1 MNGGPQAELAGA
13 MPVNCARHS
22 DNVGSAV
29 RLFTEPPKPEE
40 RKESMRNCVPKLS
53 FALMLLVALFWC
65 GTCGCEELSRRA
77 RSVTITNPDG
87 TKTHVMQRQMDPSKT
102 GLVETAGGLFG
113 PIGEAVA
120 KCGIAIVALALAE
133 SNRRQIKKHLKE
145 THGK

>member
-1 MNGGPQAELAGA
+1 MKGGATAELAGA
-13 MPVNCARHS
+13 APINCARHS

-29 RLFTEPPKPEE
+29 RLFTELPEPEE
-40 RKESMRNCVPKLS
+40 RKKIMRTCVPKVS
-53 FALMLLVALFWC
+53 FALILLAALFWC

-77 RSVTITNPDG
+77 RSITVTNPDG
-87 TKTHVMQRQMDPSKT
+87 TKTRVMQREMDPSKT
-102 GLVETAGGLFG
+102 GLVETVGGLFG

-133 SNRRQIKKHLKE
+133 SNRRQMKKHLKE